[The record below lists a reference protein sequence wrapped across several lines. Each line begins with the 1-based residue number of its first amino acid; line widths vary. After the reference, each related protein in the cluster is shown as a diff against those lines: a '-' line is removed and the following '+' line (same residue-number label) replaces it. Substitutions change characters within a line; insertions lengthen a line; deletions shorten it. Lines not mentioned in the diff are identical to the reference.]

1 MYGINFQEE
10 AFLENPKQRSR
21 FDPKFGT
28 VYINKVHSDFT
39 KKVQKSKSEF
49 EVLDYYYKLT
59 VKEVVLHQFEGAPPS
74 DVLERALDLQLAM
87 EKSPPSL

>member
-28 VYINKVHSDFT
+28 VYINKVHPDFT